1 MTSSIAKRVV
11 ICGGGTSGHVLPA
24 VAIAEM
30 LEDEG
35 LNPKDIHFIGTQRGI
50 DENILS
56 QTQYPFTLLNVIGAK
71 HQLTP
76 RAVLHNVRM
85 LLLMRRAT
93 REACNMMRNFAPH
106 VVVSV
111 GGYGSLAPMQAAR
124 KMGIPTVVVSY
135 DSQPGLATKRQ
146 ARDANVVTKSHP
158 HSPLSNAVLVGA
170 PIRRHLRLAGKNEI
184 NSSVKDAARL
194 ALGLPLNQF
203 VVVVMGGS
211 LGSALLN
218 DVAAQLKVSEQLK
231 SVFWY
236 HIAGNRYLENE
247 SQPKMPN
254 YIQVGYETRIQEV
267 YQAADLVVSRAGAS
281 TIGEISTLGVASILV
296 PWAGAADNHQ
306 EQNARLLSEVGAA
319 VLITEEGFT
328 AQKAEEVIFELVQ
341 RPEKLA
347 ELRKNAYLAGELN
360 RRAELGSLIA
370 TVARASE

>member
-1 MTSSIAKRVV
+1 MTSSIVKRVV

-35 LNPKDIHFIGTQRGI
+35 LNPRDIHFIGTQRGI

-56 QTQYPFTLLNVIGAK
+56 QTLYPFTLLNVIGAK

-93 REACNMMRNFAPH
+93 RDACNVMRDFAPH

-111 GGYGSLAPMQAAR
+111 GGYGSLAPMQAAQ

-146 ARDANVVTKSHP
+146 ARNANVVTKSHP

-184 NSSVKDAARL
+184 NPSVKDVARV
-194 ALGLPLNQF
+194 ALGIPLNQF

-218 DVAAQLKVSEQLK
+218 DVTAQLRSAEQLK

-236 HIAGNRYLENE
+236 LIAGSRYLENDT
-247 SQPKMPN
+247 QPKMPN
-254 YIQVGYETRIQEV
+254 CIQVGYETRIQEV

-296 PWAGAADNHQ
+296 PWARAADNHQ

-319 VLITEEGFT
+319 VLITEEEFS
-328 AQKAEEVIFELVQ
+328 AQKAEEVISELVQ
-341 RPEKLA
+341 HPEKLA

>member
-1 MTSSIAKRVV
+1 MTSSSAKRVV

-24 VAIAEM
+24 MAIAEM

-50 DENILS
+50 DHSILS

-76 RAVLHNVRM
+76 RAMLHNVQM
-85 LLLMRRAT
+85 LLLMRKAT
-93 REACNMMRNFAPH
+93 REACNVMRQFAPD

-111 GGYGSLAPMQAAR
+111 GGYGSLAPMQAAK
-124 KMGIPTVVVSY
+124 KMGIRTVVVSY

-146 ARDANVVTKSHP
+146 ARTAQVVTKSHP
-158 HSPLSNAVLVGA
+158 HSPLNNAVLVGA
-170 PIRRHLRLAGKNEI
+170 PIRRHLRLAGKNET
-184 NSSVKDAARL
+184 SSLAKDAARST
-194 ALGLPLNQF
+194 LGIPLNQF

-218 DVAAQLKVSEQLK
+218 DVTAQLQTAEQLK

-236 HIAGNRYLENE
+236 HIAGNRYLENRTQQT
-247 SQPKMPN
+247 SPN
-254 YIQVGYETRIQEV
+254 CIQVGYESRIQEV

-319 VLITEEGFT
+319 VLVTEELFT
-328 AQKAEEVIFELVQ
+328 VQKAQEVISELVLH
-341 RPEKLA
+341 PEKLA
-347 ELRKNAYLAGELN
+347 DLRRNAYAAGELN

>member
-11 ICGGGTSGHVLPA
+11 MCGGGTSGHVLPA

-93 REACNMMRNFAPH
+93 REACNVMRNFAPH

-194 ALGLPLNQF
+194 ALGIPLNQF

-247 SQPKMPN
+247 TQPKMPN
-254 YIQVGYETRIQEV
+254 SIQVGYETRIQEV

>member
-1 MTSSIAKRVV
+1 MTSSGALRIV

-35 LNPKDIHFIGTQRGI
+35 VHPENIHFIGTQRGV

-56 QTQYPFTLLNVIGAK
+56 QTKYPFTLLNVIGAK
-71 HQLTP
+71 HQLSP
-76 RAVLHNVRM
+76 RSVLHNVRM
-85 LLLMRRAT
+85 LLLLREAT
-93 REACNMMRNFAPH
+93 RMSSKLMNEIMPN

-111 GGYGSLAPMQAAR
+111 GGYGSLAPMQAA
-124 KMGIPTVVVSY
+124 KKLGIQRVVVSY

-146 ARDANVVTKSHP
+146 ARDAHLVTKSHP
-158 HSPLSNAVLVGA
+158 HSPLSTATLVGA
-170 PIRRHLRLAGKNEI
+170 PIRRHLRQAGHTQIDATTKN
-184 NSSVKDAARL
+184 AAR
-194 ALGLPLNQF
+194 AVLGIPLHQF

-218 DVAAQLKVSEQLK
+218 NVTEQLRDNERLS

-236 HIAGNRYLENE
+236 HIAGNRYVENGAPMA
-247 SQPKMPN
+247 SPN
-254 YIQVGYETRIQEV
+254 CIQVGYEARIQEV
-267 YQAADLVVSRAGAS
+267 YQAADLVVSRSGAS

-306 EQNARLLSEVGAA
+306 EQNARLLSDVGGAL
-319 VLITEEGFT
+319 LITEDHFT
-328 AQKAEEVIFELVQ
+328 AQTAEEAISDLLLHS
-341 RPEKLA
+341 EKLTD
-347 ELRKNAYLAGELN
+347 LRKNAYFAGELN

-370 TVARASE
+370 TVARATE

>member
-1 MTSSIAKRVV
+1 MTSSIVKRVV

-50 DENILS
+50 DANILS

-93 REACNMMRNFAPH
+93 RDACNVMRNFAPH

-184 NSSVKDAARL
+184 NSAVKDAARL
-194 ALGLPLNQF
+194 ALGIPLNQF

-218 DVAAQLKVSEQLK
+218 DVTAQLQSAEQLK

-236 HIAGNRYLENE
+236 HIAGNRYLENDAQ
-247 SQPKMPN
+247 SKMPN
-254 YIQVGYETRIQEV
+254 CIQVGYETRIQEV
-267 YQAADLVVSRAGAS
+267 YQAADLVISRAGAS

-328 AQKAEEVIFELVQ
+328 AQKVEEVISEFV
-341 RPEKLA
+341 RHPEKLG
-347 ELRKNAYLAGELN
+347 ELRRNAYLAGELN

>member
-1 MTSSIAKRVV
+1 MISSSAVHIV

-35 LNPKDIHFIGTQRGI
+35 VHPENIHFIGTQRGI

-71 HQLTP
+71 HQLSP

-85 LLLMRRAT
+85 LLLLRKAT
-93 REACNMMRNFAPH
+93 RTSMKLMKEKMPN

-111 GGYGSLAPMQAAR
+111 GGYGSLAPMQAA
-124 KMGIPTVVVSY
+124 KKLGIQRVVVSY

-146 ARDANVVTKSHP
+146 ARDAQLVTKSHP
-158 HSPLSNAVLVGA
+158 HSPLSSATLVGA
-170 PIRRHLRLAGKNEI
+170 PIRRHLRQAGRTQIDATTKN
-184 NSSVKDAARL
+184 AARS
-194 ALGLPLNQF
+194 ALGIPLHQF

-218 DVAAQLKVSEQLK
+218 GVTEELRQNEKLS

-236 HIAGNRYLENE
+236 HIAGNRYVE
-247 SQPKMPN
+247 SGATTTSSN
-254 YIQVGYETRIQEV
+254 CIQVGYETRIQQV
-267 YQAADLVVSRAGAS
+267 YQAADLVVARSGAS

-306 EQNARLLSEVGAA
+306 DQNARLLSDVGAA
-319 VLITEEGFT
+319 LLITEEHFT
-328 AQKAEEVIFELVQ
+328 AQKAEEVISDLVLHS
-341 RPEKLA
+341 EKLA
-347 ELRKNAYLAGELN
+347 DLRKNAYLAGELN

>member
-1 MTSSIAKRVV
+1 MTSSIVKRVV

-56 QTQYPFTLLNVIGAK
+56 QTLYPFTLLNVIGAK

-93 REACNMMRNFAPH
+93 RDACNVMRDFAPH

-111 GGYGSLAPMQAAR
+111 GGYGSLAPMQAAQ

-146 ARDANVVTKSHP
+146 ARNANVVTKSHP

-170 PIRRHLRLAGKNEI
+170 PIRRHLRLAGKNEM
-184 NSSVKDAARL
+184 NSSVKDAARV
-194 ALGLPLNQF
+194 ALGIPLNKF

-218 DVAAQLKVSEQLK
+218 DVTAQLQVSEQLK

-247 SQPKMPN
+247 MQPKMPN
-254 YIQVGYETRIQEV
+254 CIQVGYETRIQEV

>member
-1 MTSSIAKRVV
+1 MTSSIVKRVV

-50 DENILS
+50 DANILS

-93 REACNMMRNFAPH
+93 RDACNVMRNFAPH

-135 DSQPGLATKRQ
+135 DSLPGLATKRQ

-184 NSSVKDAARL
+184 NSAVKDAARL
-194 ALGLPLNQF
+194 ALGIPLNQF

-218 DVAAQLKVSEQLK
+218 DVTAQLQSAEQLK

-236 HIAGNRYLENE
+236 HIAGNRYLENDAQ
-247 SQPKMPN
+247 SKMPN
-254 YIQVGYETRIQEV
+254 CIQVGYETRIQEV
-267 YQAADLVVSRAGAS
+267 YQAADLVISRAGAS

-328 AQKAEEVIFELVQ
+328 AQKVEEVISEFV
-341 RPEKLA
+341 RHPEKLG
-347 ELRKNAYLAGELN
+347 ELRRNAYLAGELN

-370 TVARASE
+370 TVARESE

>member
-1 MTSSIAKRVV
+1 MTSSSSTRVV

-35 LNPKDIHFIGTQRGI
+35 LNPIDIHFIGTQRGI
-50 DENILS
+50 DANILS

-93 REACNMMRNFAPH
+93 REVCNVMRDFAPQ

-170 PIRRHLRLAGKNEI
+170 PIRRQLRLAGKNEI
-184 NSSVKDAARL
+184 NPSVKDVARV
-194 ALGLPLNQF
+194 ALGIPLNQF

-218 DVAAQLKVSEQLK
+218 DVTAQLRSAEQLK

-236 HIAGNRYLENE
+236 LIAGSRYLENDT
-247 SQPKMPN
+247 QPKMPN
-254 YIQVGYETRIQEV
+254 CIQVGYETRIQEV

-296 PWAGAADNHQ
+296 PWARAADNHQ

-319 VLITEEGFT
+319 VLITEEEFS
-328 AQKAEEVIFELVQ
+328 AQKAEEVISELVQ
-341 RPEKLA
+341 HPEKLA

>member
-1 MTSSIAKRVV
+1 MTSSSSTRVV

-35 LNPKDIHFIGTQRGI
+35 LNPIDIHFIGTQRGI
-50 DENILS
+50 DANILS

-93 REACNMMRNFAPH
+93 REVCNVMRDFAPQ

-170 PIRRHLRLAGKNEI
+170 PIRRHLRRAGKNEI
-184 NSSVKDAARL
+184 NPSVKDVARV
-194 ALGLPLNQF
+194 ALGIPLNQF

-218 DVAAQLKVSEQLK
+218 DVTAQLRSAEQLK

-236 HIAGNRYLENE
+236 LIAGSRYLENDT
-247 SQPKMPN
+247 QPKMPN
-254 YIQVGYETRIQEV
+254 CIQVGYETRIQEV

-296 PWAGAADNHQ
+296 PWARAADNHQ

-319 VLITEEGFT
+319 VLITEEEFS
-328 AQKAEEVIFELVQ
+328 AQKAEEVISELVQ
-341 RPEKLA
+341 HPEKLA

>member
-1 MTSSIAKRVV
+1 MTSLSATRVV

-50 DENILS
+50 DSSILS

-76 RAVLHNVRM
+76 RAMLHNVGM
-85 LLLMRRAT
+85 LLMMRRAT
-93 REACNMMRNFAPH
+93 REACRVMRDFAPH

-124 KMGIPTVVVSY
+124 EMGIPTVVVSY

-146 ARDANVVTKSHP
+146 ARDAHVVTRSHP
-158 HSPLSNAVLVGA
+158 HSPLTNAVLVGA

-184 NSSVKDAARL
+184 NSSVKDAARVG
-194 ALGLPLNQF
+194 LGIPLNQF

-218 DVAAQLKVSEQLK
+218 DVTAQLQNAEQLK

-236 HIAGNRYLENE
+236 LIAGSRYLENDTQ
-247 SQPKMPN
+247 SKMPHC
-254 YIQVGYETRIQEV
+254 IQVGYETRIQEV

-281 TIGEISTLGVASILV
+281 TIGEISTLGVASLLV
-296 PWAGAADNHQ
+296 PWAGAADKHQ

-319 VLITEEGFT
+319 VLITEKEFS
-328 AQKAEEVIFELVQ
+328 AQKAEEVISEFVQ
-341 RPEKLA
+341 QPEKLA
-347 ELRKNAYLAGELN
+347 ALRKNAYLAGELN

>member
-1 MTSSIAKRVV
+1 MTSSSSTRVV

-35 LNPKDIHFIGTQRGI
+35 LNPIDIHFIGTQRGI
-50 DENILS
+50 DANILS

-93 REACNMMRNFAPH
+93 REVCNVMRDFAPQ

-124 KMGIPTVVVSY
+124 KMGIRTVVVSY

-184 NSSVKDAARL
+184 NPSVKDVARV
-194 ALGLPLNQF
+194 ALGIPLNQF

-218 DVAAQLKVSEQLK
+218 DVTAQLRSAEQLK

-236 HIAGNRYLENE
+236 LIAGSRYLENDT
-247 SQPKMPN
+247 QPKMPN
-254 YIQVGYETRIQEV
+254 CIQVGYETRIQEV

-296 PWAGAADNHQ
+296 PWARAADNHQ

-319 VLITEEGFT
+319 VLITEEEFS
-328 AQKAEEVIFELVQ
+328 AQKAEEVISELVQ
-341 RPEKLA
+341 HPEKLA

-370 TVARASE
+370 TVARATE

>member
-1 MTSSIAKRVV
+1 MTSSIVKRVV

-35 LNPKDIHFIGTQRGI
+35 LNPRDIHFIGTQRGI

-56 QTQYPFTLLNVIGAK
+56 QTLYPFTLLNVIGAK

-93 REACNMMRNFAPH
+93 RDACNVMRDFAPH

-111 GGYGSLAPMQAAR
+111 GGYGSLAPMQAAQ

-146 ARDANVVTKSHP
+146 ARNANVVTKSHP

-170 PIRRHLRLAGKNEI
+170 PIRRHLRLAGKNEM
-184 NSSVKDAARL
+184 NSSVKDAARV
-194 ALGLPLNQF
+194 ALGIPLNKF

-218 DVAAQLKVSEQLK
+218 DVTAQLQVSEQLK

-247 SQPKMPN
+247 MQQRMPN
-254 YIQVGYETRIQEV
+254 CIQVGYETRIQEV

>member
-194 ALGLPLNQF
+194 ALGIPLNQF

-247 SQPKMPN
+247 TQPKMLN
-254 YIQVGYETRIQEV
+254 CIQVGYETRIQEV

-341 RPEKLA
+341 RPEKLT
-347 ELRKNAYLAGELN
+347 ELRENAYLAGELN

>member
-1 MTSSIAKRVV
+1 MTSSSSTRVV

-35 LNPKDIHFIGTQRGI
+35 LNPIDIHFIGTQRGI
-50 DENILS
+50 DANILS

-93 REACNMMRNFAPH
+93 REVCNVMRDFAPQ

-184 NSSVKDAARL
+184 NPSVKDVARV
-194 ALGLPLNQF
+194 ALGIPLNQF

-218 DVAAQLKVSEQLK
+218 DVTAQLRSAEQLK

-236 HIAGNRYLENE
+236 LIAGSRYLENDT
-247 SQPKMPN
+247 QPKMPN
-254 YIQVGYETRIQEV
+254 CIQVGYETRIQEV
-267 YQAADLVVSRAGAS
+267 YQAADLVVSRSGPS
-281 TIGEISTLGVASILV
+281 TIGEIYTLGVASILV
-296 PWAGAADNHQ
+296 PCARAADNHQ

-319 VLITEEGFT
+319 VLITEEEFS
-328 AQKAEEVIFELVQ
+328 AQKAEEVISELVQ
-341 RPEKLA
+341 HPEKLA

>member
-194 ALGLPLNQF
+194 ALGIPLNQF

-236 HIAGNRYLENE
+236 HIAGNRYIENE
-247 SQPKMPN
+247 TQPKMPN
-254 YIQVGYETRIQEV
+254 SIQVGYETRIQEV

>member
-1 MTSSIAKRVV
+1 
-11 ICGGGTSGHVLPA
+11 
-24 VAIAEM
+24 
-30 LEDEG
+30 
-35 LNPKDIHFIGTQRGI
+35 
-50 DENILS
+50 
-56 QTQYPFTLLNVIGAK
+56 
-71 HQLTP
+71 
-76 RAVLHNVRM
+76 
-85 LLLMRRAT
+85 
-93 REACNMMRNFAPH
+93 
-106 VVVSV
+106 
-111 GGYGSLAPMQAAR
+111 
-124 KMGIPTVVVSY
+124 VVSY

-184 NSSVKDAARL
+184 NSSVKDVARV
-194 ALGLPLNQF
+194 ALGIPLNQF

-218 DVAAQLKVSEQLK
+218 DVTAQLQSAEQLK

-236 HIAGNRYLENE
+236 LIAGSRYLENDT
-247 SQPKMPN
+247 QPKMPN
-254 YIQVGYETRIQEV
+254 CIQVGYETRIQEV

-296 PWAGAADNHQ
+296 PWARAADNHQ

-319 VLITEEGFT
+319 VLITEEEFS
-328 AQKAEEVIFELVQ
+328 AQKAEEVISELVQ
-341 RPEKLA
+341 HPEKLA

-370 TVARASE
+370 TVARATE

>member
-1 MTSSIAKRVV
+1 MTSSIVKRVV

-35 LNPKDIHFIGTQRGI
+35 LNSKDIHFIGTQRGI
-50 DENILS
+50 DANILS

-93 REACNMMRNFAPH
+93 RDACNVMRNFAPH

-184 NSSVKDAARL
+184 NSAVKDAARL
-194 ALGLPLNQF
+194 ALGIPLNQF

-218 DVAAQLKVSEQLK
+218 DVTAQLQSAEQLK

-236 HIAGNRYLENE
+236 HIAGNRYLENDAQ
-247 SQPKMPN
+247 SKMPN
-254 YIQVGYETRIQEV
+254 CIQVGYETRIQEV
-267 YQAADLVVSRAGAS
+267 YQAADLVISRAGAS

-328 AQKAEEVIFELVQ
+328 AQKVEEVISEFV
-341 RPEKLA
+341 RHPEKLG
-347 ELRKNAYLAGELN
+347 ELRRNAYLAGELN

-370 TVARASE
+370 TVARESE

>member
-1 MTSSIAKRVV
+1 MTSSIVKRVV

-50 DENILS
+50 DANILS

-93 REACNMMRNFAPH
+93 RDACNVMRNFAPH

-184 NSSVKDAARL
+184 NSAVKDAARL
-194 ALGLPLNQF
+194 ALGIPLNQF

-218 DVAAQLKVSEQLK
+218 DVTAQLQSAEQLK

-236 HIAGNRYLENE
+236 HIAGNRYLENDAQ
-247 SQPKMPN
+247 SKMPN
-254 YIQVGYETRIQEV
+254 CIQVGYETRIQEV
-267 YQAADLVVSRAGAS
+267 YQAADLVISRAGAS

-328 AQKAEEVIFELVQ
+328 AQKVEEVISEFV
-341 RPEKLA
+341 RHPEKLG
-347 ELRKNAYLAGELN
+347 ELRRNAYLAGELN

-370 TVARASE
+370 TVARESE

>member
-1 MTSSIAKRVV
+1 
-11 ICGGGTSGHVLPA
+11 
-24 VAIAEM
+24 
-30 LEDEG
+30 
-35 LNPKDIHFIGTQRGI
+35 
-50 DENILS
+50 
-56 QTQYPFTLLNVIGAK
+56 LLNVIGAK

-93 REACNMMRNFAPH
+93 RDACNVMRDFAPH

-111 GGYGSLAPMQAAR
+111 GGYGSLAPMQAAQ

-146 ARDANVVTKSHP
+146 ARNANVVTKSHP

-170 PIRRHLRLAGKNEI
+170 PIRRHLRLAGKNEM
-184 NSSVKDAARL
+184 NSSVKDAARV
-194 ALGLPLNQF
+194 ALGIPLNKF

-218 DVAAQLKVSEQLK
+218 DVTAQLQVSEQLK

-247 SQPKMPN
+247 MQPKMPN
-254 YIQVGYETRIQEV
+254 CIQVGYETRIQEV

-328 AQKAEEVIFELVQ
+328 AQKAEEVVFELVQ

>member
-1 MTSSIAKRVV
+1 MTSSRAKRVV
-11 ICGGGTSGHVLPA
+11 ICGGGTSGHVLPG

-35 LNPKDIHFIGTQRGI
+35 FDSSNIHFIGTQRGI

-56 QTQYPFTLLNVIGAK
+56 ETNFPYTLLNVIGAK

-85 LLLMRRAT
+85 LLLMRKAT
-93 REACNMMRNFAPH
+93 RESCAVMRELLPN

-111 GGYGSLAPMQAAR
+111 GGYGSLAPMQAA
-124 KMGIPTVVVSY
+124 KKLGIPTVVVSY

-146 ARDANVVTKSHP
+146 ARHASVVTKSHA
-158 HSPLSNAVLVGA
+158 HSPLSTAVLVGA
-170 PIRRHLRLAGKNEI
+170 PIRRHILRAGQNEM
-184 NSSVKDAARL
+184 NSSVKEAARL
-194 ALGLPLNQF
+194 VLGIPLHQF

-218 DVAAQLKVSEQLK
+218 DVTAQLRTDEQL
-231 SVFWY
+231 SSIFWF
-236 HIAGNRYLENE
+236 HIAGSRYVEQGMQAA
-247 SQPKMPN
+247 SPN
-254 YIQVGYETRIQEV
+254 YIQVGYETRIKEV
-267 YQAADLVVSRAGAS
+267 YQAADLVISRSGAS
-281 TIGEISTLGVASILV
+281 TIGEIATLGVASILV

-306 EQNARLLSEVGAA
+306 EQNARMLSDVGAA
-319 VLITEEGFT
+319 VLMTEEHFT
-328 AQKAEEVIFELVQ
+328 AQKSKEVISDLMLH
-341 RPEKLA
+341 PEKLA
-347 ELRKNAYLAGELN
+347 DLRKSAYLAGEVN

>member
-1 MTSSIAKRVV
+1 MTSSIVKRVV

-56 QTQYPFTLLNVIGAK
+56 QTLYPFTLLNVIGAK

-93 REACNMMRNFAPH
+93 RDACNVMRDFAPH

-111 GGYGSLAPMQAAR
+111 GGYGSLAPMQAAQ

-184 NSSVKDAARL
+184 NSAVKDAARL
-194 ALGLPLNQF
+194 ALGIPLNQF

-218 DVAAQLKVSEQLK
+218 DVTAQLQSAEQLK

-236 HIAGNRYLENE
+236 HIAGNRYLENDAQ
-247 SQPKMPN
+247 SKMPN
-254 YIQVGYETRIQEV
+254 CIQVGYETRIQEV
-267 YQAADLVVSRAGAS
+267 YQAADLVISRAGAS

-328 AQKAEEVIFELVQ
+328 AQKVEEVISEFV
-341 RPEKLA
+341 RHPEKLG
-347 ELRKNAYLAGELN
+347 ELRRNAYLAGELN

-370 TVARASE
+370 TVARESE

>member
-1 MTSSIAKRVV
+1 MTSSIVKRVV

-35 LNPKDIHFIGTQRGI
+35 LNPRDIHFIGTQRGI

-56 QTQYPFTLLNVIGAK
+56 QTLYPFTLLNVIGAK

-93 REACNMMRNFAPH
+93 RDACNVMRDFAPH

-111 GGYGSLAPMQAAR
+111 GGYGSLAPMQAAQ

-146 ARDANVVTKSHP
+146 ARNANVVTKSHP

-170 PIRRHLRLAGKNEI
+170 PIRRHLRLAGKNEM
-184 NSSVKDAARL
+184 NSSVKDAARV
-194 ALGLPLNQF
+194 ALGIPLNKF

-218 DVAAQLKVSEQLK
+218 DVTAQLQVSEQLK

-247 SQPKMPN
+247 MQQKMPN
-254 YIQVGYETRIQEV
+254 CIQVGYETRIQEV

>member
-1 MTSSIAKRVV
+1 MTSSSSTRVV

-35 LNPKDIHFIGTQRGI
+35 LNPIDLHFIGTQRGI
-50 DENILS
+50 DANILS

-93 REACNMMRNFAPH
+93 REVCNVMRDFAPQ

-184 NSSVKDAARL
+184 NPSVKDVARV
-194 ALGLPLNQF
+194 ALGIPLNQF

-218 DVAAQLKVSEQLK
+218 DVTAQLRSAEQLK

-236 HIAGNRYLENE
+236 LIAGSRYLENDT
-247 SQPKMPN
+247 QPKMPN
-254 YIQVGYETRIQEV
+254 CIQVGYETRIQEV

-296 PWAGAADNHQ
+296 PWARAADNHQ

-319 VLITEEGFT
+319 VLITEEEFS
-328 AQKAEEVIFELVQ
+328 AQKAEEVISELVQ
-341 RPEKLA
+341 HPEKLA

>member
-1 MTSSIAKRVV
+1 
-11 ICGGGTSGHVLPA
+11 
-24 VAIAEM
+24 
-30 LEDEG
+30 
-35 LNPKDIHFIGTQRGI
+35 
-50 DENILS
+50 
-56 QTQYPFTLLNVIGAK
+56 
-71 HQLTP
+71 
-76 RAVLHNVRM
+76 M

-93 REACNMMRNFAPH
+93 REVCNVMRDFAPQ

-184 NSSVKDAARL
+184 NSSVKDVARV
-194 ALGLPLNQF
+194 ALGIPLNQF

-218 DVAAQLKVSEQLK
+218 DVTAQLRSAEQLK

-236 HIAGNRYLENE
+236 LIAGSRYLENDT
-247 SQPKMPN
+247 QPKMPN
-254 YIQVGYETRIQEV
+254 CIQVGYETRIQEV

-296 PWAGAADNHQ
+296 PWARAADNHQ

-319 VLITEEGFT
+319 VLITEEEFS
-328 AQKAEEVIFELVQ
+328 AQKAEEVISELVQ
-341 RPEKLA
+341 HPEKLA

-370 TVARASE
+370 TVARATE